1 VQQPVVPVPAV
12 TASTSPP
19 HSAPAQYPTVVRTT
33 IAAGPQARTVAV
45 SSSLAGGAVPT
56 IVVIGLFC
64 ALASAAL
71 RILPRLRAPNVRT
84 RR

>member
-1 VQQPVVPVPAV
+1 
-12 TASTSPP
+12 
-19 HSAPAQYPTVVRTT
+19 
-33 IAAGPQARTVAV
+33 
-45 SSSLAGGAVPT
+45 VPT